1 MAYEHLRV
9 MRDEPINLRKKRG
22 FPGFPKPPDARQH
35 GTQLRRS
42 LTDVFETPRDPGFDE
57 RRLLKVNV
65 VDGFRP
71 EALEA
76 IPGLTV
82 VSQEEKSVALLFSSD
97 AALALVDQRLTV
109 LARDGQ
115 VTHANLLLAV
125 NGFASWTPADR
136 TGAALAQLGLPSDI
150 SSIVDVELWP
160 IDRGDERA
168 RMIAAFEEFLRG
180 AAIERLDSLN
190 RESLVIFKV
199 RVSAAS
205 LRLLLTYR
213 DVRLVDLPPSFGF
226 GLNALRLDINELPQI
241 AAVPDNAP
249 GICILDTG
257 IAAGH
262 PLLAPAMG
270 DAANFIDRGEDAADH
285 DGHGT
290 RVAGLALYGR
300 VFDLLPDQ
308 FAPQLRLF
316 AGKVFSNDGQ
326 DQTQFVEKA
335 IEEAVQYFREQYGCK
350 VFCLAYGD
358 SNKVYD
364 GRHVRGLAYTL
375 DRLSRELDVLF
386 VVPTGNL
393 AQDDIPA
400 DALRSYPGYLRANE
414 FRLLD
419 PAPSVNALTIGGL
432 AQFELDYQAQRFP
445 EQIETTPIARRNQPS
460 PFTRSG
466 PSIAGAIK
474 PDFVAEGGNA
484 ALHHLRRRYEFQRLG
499 VVSTSRDF
507 LDGRLFDD
515 APGTS
520 FAAPQV
526 AHLAASLL
534 RYEPAASSNTLRA
547 LLGAHARIP
556 GETDA
561 LLTDD
566 DLKHALTGYGR
577 VESRYLFE
585 SADEAV
591 TLVGSDAIA
600 SDHHH
605 FYELALPDD
614 FWVGQ
619 RRPREISVA
628 LAYSP
633 MVKTTRIGYRAVQLR
648 FNVVEAE
655 SLEQVTGWFNTNR
668 VAAARK
674 LAESGFAN
682 INATSRSKG
691 TLQCATWT
699 YKQSGARRL
708 FIVVTRKDEP
718 WNPRPDLAEEYSL
731 AVTFRD
737 LMNPEANI
745 YMQVRQRLR
754 QREQVRVRSTR

>member
-1 MAYEHLRV
+1 MAYKHLRV
-9 MRDEPINLRKKRG
+9 VRDEPINLRKKRR

-42 LTDVFETPRDPGFDE
+42 LTELVETPRDPGFDE
-57 RRLLKVNV
+57 RRLLRANV

-125 NGFASWTPADR
+125 NGFDSWTSADR
-136 TGAALAQLGLPSDI
+136 TGAALTQLGLPSEI

-160 IDRGDERA
+160 IDRGDERS
-168 RMIAAFEEFLRG
+168 RMIAAFEDMLRRE
-180 AAIERLDSLN
+180 AIEQLDSLN
-190 RESLVIFKV
+190 RESLVMFKV
-199 RVSAAS
+199 RVSAAN
-205 LRLLLTYR
+205 LHVLLSYR

-226 GLNALRLDINELPQI
+226 DLNALRLDINELPRI
-241 AAVPDNAP
+241 AAIPDDAP
-249 GICILDTG
+249 GICVLDTG

-262 PLLAPAMG
+262 PLLAPAVG
-270 DAANFIDRGEDAADH
+270 DTENFVDRGQDTTDH

-300 VFDLLPDQ
+300 IFDLLPDQ
-308 FAPQLRLF
+308 FTPHLRLF
-316 AGKVFSNDGQ
+316 AGKVFSNSGQ

-335 IEEAVQYFREQYGCK
+335 VEEAVGYFREQYGCK

-358 SNKVYD
+358 ANKVYD

-375 DRLSRELDVLF
+375 DRLSREFDVLF

-393 AQDDIPA
+393 AQGDLPA
-400 DALRSYPGYLRANE
+400 DALQSYPGYLRADE

-419 PAPSVNALTIGGL
+419 PAPSINSVTVGGL
-432 AQFELDYQAQRFP
+432 AQFELDHQAQRFP
-445 EQIETTPIARRNQPS
+445 EQIETTPVARRNQPS

-484 ALHHLRRRYEFQRLG
+484 ALHHLRRRFEFQRLG

-507 LDGRLFDD
+507 VDGRLFDD

-526 AHLAASLL
+526 AHLAATIL
-534 RYEPAASSNTLRA
+534 RYAPAASSNTLRA

-556 GETDA
+556 GETDT
-561 LLTDD
+561 LLSDEG
-566 DLKHALTGYGR
+566 LKHALTGYGR
-577 VESRYLFE
+577 VESKYLFE

-591 TLVGSDAIA
+591 TLVGEDAIA

-614 FWVGQ
+614 FWGG
-619 RRPREISVA
+619 RKRPREISVA

-633 MVKTTRIGYRAVQLR
+633 IVKTTRIGYRAVQLS

-668 VAAARK
+668 VAVARK

-708 FIVVTRKDEP
+708 FIVVTRKDER
-718 WNPRPDLAEEYSL
+718 WNPRPDFAEQYSL

-737 LMNPEANI
+737 LTNPEANI
-745 YMQVRQRLR
+745 YIQVRQRLR
-754 QREQVRVRSTR
+754 QRDQIRVRSTG